1 MRFDELKRLYAA
13 PRTHRPQH
21 HHEDS
26 LQKACVAWFD
36 HAHPELSIYLHHSPN
51 GGFRWRD
58 EAAKFKAMGVRAGF
72 PDLVLLVPR
81 GKCPFL
87 AIELKYGGNRQS
99 PRQKAYQKALEAIGA
114 RYVVV
119 RSLED
124 FQKIINEYLNSE

>member
-1 MRFDELKRLYAA
+1 MKLDELKRLYAA

-21 HHEDS
+21 HHEDT

-36 HAHPELSIYLHHSPN
+36 YTHKDLSLYLHHSPN
-51 GGFRWRD
+51 GGFRNAS

-87 AIELKYGGNRQS
+87 AIELKYGRNGQS
-99 PRQKAYQKALEAIGA
+99 ERQKAYQKALEAVGA

-119 RSLED
+119 RSVEE
-124 FQKIINEYLNSE
+124 FKKVVEEYLGI

>member
-1 MRFDELKRLYAA
+1 MNYDDFKRLYAT
-13 PRTHRPQH
+13 PRARFPKHF
-21 HHEDS
+21 HEDG

-36 HAHPELSIYLHHSPN
+36 YTHRELSLYLHHSPN
-51 GGFRWRD
+51 GGRRNAS

-87 AIELKYGGNRQS
+87 AIELKYGRNGQS
-99 PRQKAYQKALEAIGA
+99 QRQKAYQKAFEAIGV

-119 RSLED
+119 RSLSEFRKAVED
-124 FQKIINEYLNSE
+124 YLE

>member
-1 MRFDELKRLYAA
+1 MNYDDFRRLYAA

-21 HHEDS
+21 HHEDT

-36 HAHPELSIYLHHSPN
+36 YTHKDLSLYLHHSPN
-51 GGFRWRD
+51 GGFRNAS

-87 AIELKYGGNRQS
+87 AIELKYGRNGQS
-99 PRQKAYQKALEAIGA
+99 ERQKAYQRALEAIGA
-114 RYVVV
+114 RYVVCK
-119 RSLED
+119 SLAK

>member
-1 MRFDELKRLYAA
+1 MRLDELKHLHAA
-13 PRTHRPQH
+13 PRTRRPQH

-36 HAHPELSIYLHHSPN
+36 YTHKALSPYLHHSPN
-51 GGFRWRD
+51 GGLRNAA

-87 AIELKYGGNRQS
+87 AIELKYGRNGQS
-99 PRQKAYQKALEAIGA
+99 ERQKAYQKALEAVGA
-114 RYVVV
+114 RYVVCK
-119 RSLED
+119 SLEE
-124 FQKIINEYLNSE
+124 FQKIINEYLNS

>member
-1 MRFDELKRLYAA
+1 MRFDELKRLSAT
-13 PRTHRPQH
+13 PRTRRPQA

-36 HAHPELSIYLHHSPN
+36 HTHKGLSPYLHHSPN

-72 PDLVLLVPR
+72 PDLVLLIPR
-81 GKCPFL
+81 HGHPFL
-87 AIELKYGGNRQS
+87 AIELKYGRNGQS

-119 RSLED
+119 RSLEE
-124 FQKIINEYLNSE
+124 FRRVIEEYLN

>member
-13 PRTHRPQH
+13 PRTRRPQA
-21 HHEDS
+21 HHEDA

-36 HAHPELSIYLHHSPN
+36 HAHPELSLYLHHSPN
-51 GGFRWRD
+51 GGFRNAS

-81 GKCPFL
+81 GKRPFL
-87 AIELKYGGNRQS
+87 AIELKYGRNGQS
-99 PRQKAYQKALEAIGA
+99 ERQKAYQRALEAVGA

-119 RSLED
+119 RSLEEFCQVVD
-124 FQKIINEYLNSE
+124 EYLEC

>member
-1 MRFDELKRLYAA
+1 MNSPHYKRLSAA

-36 HAHPELSIYLHHSPN
+36 HTHPELSLHLHHSPN
-51 GGFRWRD
+51 GGFRNAS

-72 PDLVLLVPR
+72 PDLVLLMPR

-87 AIELKYGGNRQS
+87 AIELKYGRNVQS
-99 PRQKAYQKALEAIGA
+99 ERQKAYQKALEAIGA

-119 RSLED
+119 RSLEE
-124 FQKIINEYLNSE
+124 FQKVIEKYLE

>member
-13 PRTHRPQH
+13 PRTRRPQH

-36 HAHPELSIYLHHSPN
+36 HAYPELSLYLHHSPN
-51 GGFRWRD
+51 GGFRNAS

-81 GKCPFL
+81 GKRPFL
-87 AIELKYGGNRQS
+87 AIELKYGRNGQS
-99 PRQKAYQKALEAIGA
+99 
-114 RYVVV
+114 VV
-119 RSLED
+119 RSLEEFCQVVD
-124 FQKIINEYLNSE
+124 EYLEC

>member
-1 MRFDELKRLYAA
+1 M
-13 PRTHRPQH
+13 
-21 HHEDS
+21 
-26 LQKACVAWFD
+26 QKACVAWFD
-36 HAHPELSIYLHHSPN
+36 HTHKGLSLYLHHSPN

-72 PDLVLLVPR
+72 PDLVLLVPK

-87 AIELKYGGNRQS
+87 AIELKYGRNGQS

-119 RSLED
+119 RSLEE
-124 FQKIINEYLNSE
+124 FRRVIEEYLN